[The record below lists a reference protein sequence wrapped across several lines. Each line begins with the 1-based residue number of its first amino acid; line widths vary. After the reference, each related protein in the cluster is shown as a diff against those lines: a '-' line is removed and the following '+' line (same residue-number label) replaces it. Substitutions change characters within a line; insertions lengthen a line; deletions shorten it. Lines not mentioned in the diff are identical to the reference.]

1 MIETF
6 SISLL
11 AIGILLCAIQAIRA
25 RHLIV
30 SALWLA
36 GVSALLAVLLFLLGA
51 TQVAVLEL
59 SVGAGLVTVLF
70 VFAISIAGELTR
82 DLPSLIPRS
91 LAWVLCLALVALL
104 GWLLRPFLAGTTLP
118 TPIPQ
123 AEAEFAVVL
132 WQQRAL
138 DVWVQIALI
147 FAGVLGV
154 LGLLAEVVEVP
165 VARLAKSQLPTRDL
179 ENRATAEEV
188 GDALAR

>member
-11 AIGILLCAIQAIRA
+11 AIGTLLCAIQAIRA
-25 RHLIV
+25 QHLIV

-36 GVSALLAVLLFLLGA
+36 GVSALLAVLLFLFDA
-51 TQVAVLEL
+51 PQVAVLEL

-82 DLPSLIPRS
+82 DLPSLVPKS
-91 LAWVLCLALVALL
+91 LAWVLCLLLVGLL
-104 GWLLRPFLAGTTLP
+104 GWLIRPIAA
-118 TPIPQ
+118 PIPPLPQ
-123 AEAEFAVVL
+123 TEADFAVVL

-138 DVWVQIALI
+138 DVGVQIALM

-154 LGLLAEVVEVP
+154 LGLLAEVVVAP
-165 VARLAKSQLPTRDL
+165 VTRFGKSRVEGRDL
-179 ENRATAEEV
+179 PNRAATEEA
-188 GDALAR
+188 GDVFAH